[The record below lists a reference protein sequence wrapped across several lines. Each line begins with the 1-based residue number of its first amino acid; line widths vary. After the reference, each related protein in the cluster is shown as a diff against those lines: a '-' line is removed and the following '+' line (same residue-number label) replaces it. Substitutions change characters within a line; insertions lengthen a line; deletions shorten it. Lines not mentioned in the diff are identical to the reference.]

1 MNNPQNFP
9 YHAPSVQ
16 TGLQVSETNIP
27 QLVGQ
32 VYEAAPAAERTRMI
46 AHLMK
51 PLGVLS
57 LVAVANGIFAKAR
70 FRSTWPD
77 MQLRL
82 EDVGNVQVTD
92 VVALV
97 DRVQQVSVE
106 AVDGLVQLL
115 AGSPLLAG
123 SAAAAMLV
131 TVLVQRSRTRRAE
144 DVSARMG

>member
-1 MNNPQNFP
+1 MENFHTSPFRVASPQP
-9 YHAPSVQ
+9 
-16 TGLQVSETNIP
+16 GLQATEMSIP

-32 VYEAAPAAERTRMI
+32 VFEAAPVAERGRLL

-70 FRSTWPD
+70 FRGTWPD

-82 EDVGNVQVTD
+82 EDVVNVQVPD

-97 DRVQQVSVE
+97 DRVQQVRIE
-106 AVDGLVQLL
+106 AVDALAQLIV
-115 AGSPLLAG
+115 GSPLLTG

-131 TVLVQRSRTRRAE
+131 TLLLQRSRARRAE
-144 DVSARMG
+144 DSALGDR

>member
-1 MNNPQNFP
+1 MNPLIFP
-9 YHAPSVQ
+9 LYATAKQPGFQPSDI
-16 TGLQVSETNIP
+16 SIP
-27 QLVGQ
+27 QLVGE
-32 VYEAAPAAERTRMI
+32 VFDAAPLAERKRLI
-46 AHLMK
+46 GYLMR

-82 EDVGNVQVTD
+82 EDVSNVQPSD

-106 AVDGLVQLL
+106 AVDGLAQLL
-115 AGSPLLAG
+115 AASPVLSG
-123 SAAAAMLV
+123 SAAAA
-131 TVLVQRSRTRRAE
+131 VLVAVLLQRSRSRRAG
-144 DVSARMG
+144 DR